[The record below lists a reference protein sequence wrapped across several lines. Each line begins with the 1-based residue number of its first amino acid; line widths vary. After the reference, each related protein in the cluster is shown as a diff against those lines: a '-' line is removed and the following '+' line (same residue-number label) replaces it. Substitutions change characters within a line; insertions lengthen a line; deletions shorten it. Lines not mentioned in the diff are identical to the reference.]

1 MLRSIRWLAWSI
13 VAYLLGA
20 ALFELVLALQHTVS
34 PHGAG
39 FVLLFALVAMLAAMV
54 LAIRRA
60 PLAGLLAPAA
70 ALFVTAHFYTGDPY
84 YNDGYGPTF
93 TSYANEGGF
102 SSTWIYAL
110 LGLALIAGLTTWRWQ
125 RTRPVETIVVLVL
138 LAVTVL
144 FMGTH

>member
-1 MLRSIRWLAWSI
+1 MLRSIGWLAWSI

-20 ALFELVLALQHTVS
+20 AAFELVLALRHTVS

-39 FVLLFALVAMLAAMV
+39 FVVLFALVAMLSAMV

-60 PLAGLLAPAA
+60 PLAGLFAPAA

-84 YNDGYGPTF
+84 YNYDGPTF

-102 SSTWIYAL
+102 SPTWIYAL

-125 RTRPVETIVVLVL
+125 RTWPVETIVLLVL
-138 LAVTVL
+138 LTITAL

>member
-1 MLRSIRWLAWSI
+1 MPRSIGWLAWTI

-20 ALFELVLALQHTVS
+20 AVFELVLALRHTFS

-39 FVLLFALVAMLAAMV
+39 FVVLFALVAMLASIP

-60 PLAGLLAPAA
+60 PPAGLFAPAA

-84 YNDGYGPTF
+84 YNYGYGPTF

-102 SSTWIYAL
+102 SPTWIYAL

-138 LAVTVL
+138 LAVTAL